1 MVQLLNSITFI
12 ICLAPLILCIS
23 NAAERRHEIDVAHG
37 DEDIFRNTPPPL
49 PPPSSP
55 SKIDIYVHD
64 WIRKVLEANETES
77 PADVQKDGNYPP
89 ITKDFYQVG
98 MKWIIKKY
106 CLNVSSENACMQV
119 VLKPHVYEEIPLKF
133 RLFRKGID
141 PDSNVNG
148 LDEKEV
154 LKGYSAKKLK
164 NKYFKDEKNYKN
176 RNAFDQ
182 FYKYLIKRKKKL
194 LSSSKNTKSENFIE
208 IVTEQSSLGAFS
220 NSSLEQALKNLKR
233 KGEIKETDK
242 KKAPTFLEKS
252 EYRPG
257 IDQSKKI
264 VYEFLEKVNGET
276 DNKDDAMIFE
286 RKEKKEQNEIKERNK
301 RSAKNKKGKNIKET
315 TPLNKKKNLK
325 RSEEEDYD
333 DNDDEDDDND
343 DGLDYDDDKKEVKY
357 DDDDDDD
364 DDDEGNEEDDD
375 DEDDDDEGDA
385 NDQEGMPNDYRF
397 YRDNEEF
404 DSSADD
410 SSAHDSKD
418 HDKYETGMHDPSVH
432 EPNAGIPDVYD
443 PREHELV
450 TLPDVYDP
458 REHELV
464 PLPDV
469 YDPREHELVHLPEVY
484 DPREHELVTLP
495 DVYDPREHEQVHLPE
510 VYDPREHEL
519 VPLPDVYDPNAQESP
534 SQDQPEVSEYTSVQ
548 DWNRCQLP
556 SPRKTSEVLCKVLPQ
571 KMICKLYCIHGHT
584 FPEGITRE
592 TVCEL
597 KKGVWSKKFD
607 ECLPFVDC
615 TLKLKTAG
623 YLKCTTNT
631 VQTGPRCQVE
641 CQRYATKPAVS
652 KKTHQCDVTGRWNP
666 PLPHCVER
674 EGIDVV
680 QPPPNMSLRS
690 MDYP

>member
-264 VYEFLEKVNGET
+264 VYEFLEKCG
-276 DNKDDAMIFE
+276 
-286 RKEKKEQNEIKERNK
+286 
-301 RSAKNKKGKNIKET
+301 
-315 TPLNKKKNLK
+315 
-325 RSEEEDYD
+325 Y
-333 DNDDEDDDND
+333 
-343 DGLDYDDDKKEVKY
+343 
-357 DDDDDDD
+357 
-364 DDDEGNEEDDD
+364 
-375 DEDDDDEGDA
+375 
-385 NDQEGMPNDYRF
+385 
-397 YRDNEEF
+397 
-404 DSSADD
+404 D

-418 HDKYETGMHDPSVH
+418 HDNYERVSHDPSDTAQSRH
-432 EPNAGIPDVYD
+432 TRCIDPSRMIP
-443 PREHELV
+443 RKN
-450 TLPDVYDP
+450 
-458 REHELV
+458 ELV

-469 YDPREHELVHLPEVY
+469 CDPGTTIYNFTRCYDPR
-484 DPREHELVTLP
+484 
-495 DVYDPREHEQVHLPE
+495 
-510 VYDPREHEL
+510 
-519 VPLPDVYDPNAQESP
+519 
-534 SQDQPEVSEYTSVQ
+534 
-548 DWNRCQLP
+548 
-556 SPRKTSEVLCKVLPQ
+556 
-571 KMICKLYCIHGHT
+571 ICKLYCIHGHT